1 MDTTLA
7 RPPVGQ
13 LLDGRYRV
21 ESHVARG
28 GMATVYLGT
37 DTRLDRTVALKIM
50 HAELAN
56 DEDFVRRFV
65 GEARSVA
72 RLSHPNVVAVYDQ
85 GADGRTLYL
94 AMEYVPGQTL
104 RALLSERG
112 RLGPREALDIMDGV
126 LAGLAAAHDA
136 GLAHRDVKPENV
148 LLTEARSVKVA
159 DFGLARL
166 LAGASHTKTGMLIG
180 TAAYL
185 APEQVA
191 GGTADAR
198 TDVYAAGIMLF
209 EMLTGVQ
216 PHTGETPLAVAY
228 QHVNAVVPAPSGL
241 VPGLP
246 AALDTLVALATS
258 RDPDLRPADAG
269 QFLRAVTEVRHGLP
283 IAGLHSTP
291 DGRSTARRAAV
302 MPPALAAP
310 PLSWPTE
317 VTPPGRHGANMLP
330 RPPGGP
336 YAAPDEGFAASALT
350 GRIADSGEPGNH
362 TLVVSTGAPPAGYDT
377 RHSHYPGSREPGLQR
392 WLFSRKLGYL
402 VAGLLAIILIAV
414 LVWWQSVGKYTKVPQ
429 IGGLTATT
437 ASIELHN
444 DGLKVRNGTG
454 LFDNSVAKGDVV
466 STVPAMGSRVAK
478 GTAVTVIVSKGPHM
492 ITVPQ
497 VTGGSLAAARKALR
511 QAGLVPGTV
520 SNEPSATIQA
530 GIVISTN
537 PAAGTSWPQ
546 SKPVAVVVSAGP
558 PVPNFV
564 GQDKSVAEQWAQQ
577 NNVSLNEVADAK
589 STQPQGTVTQQ
600 SPAAGGAFTPG
611 QVMTI
616 DISNGPPAVSVPN
629 VDGMSIGQ
637 ATQALQQLGFQ
648 VNVNQVGPLQ
658 KVFNYSPSGQA
669 PQGSTITL
677 WAGL

>member
-1 MDTTLA
+1 
-7 RPPVGQ
+7 
-13 LLDGRYRV
+13 
-21 ESHVARG
+21 
-28 GMATVYLGT
+28 
-37 DTRLDRTVALKIM
+37 
-50 HAELAN
+50 
-56 DEDFVRRFV
+56 
-65 GEARSVA
+65 
-72 RLSHPNVVAVYDQ
+72 
-85 GADGRTLYL
+85 
-94 AMEYVPGQTL
+94 
-104 RALLSERG
+104 
-112 RLGPREALDIMDGV
+112 
-126 LAGLAAAHDA
+126 
-136 GLAHRDVKPENV
+136 
-148 LLTEARSVKVA
+148 
-159 DFGLARL
+159 
-166 LAGASHTKTGMLIG
+166 
-180 TAAYL
+180 
-185 APEQVA
+185 
-191 GGTADAR
+191 
-198 TDVYAAGIMLF
+198 
-209 EMLTGVQ
+209 
-216 PHTGETPLAVAY
+216 
-228 QHVNAVVPAPSGL
+228 
-241 VPGLP
+241 
-246 AALDTLVALATS
+246 
-258 RDPDLRPADAG
+258 
-269 QFLRAVTEVRHGLP
+269 
-283 IAGLHSTP
+283 
-291 DGRSTARRAAV
+291 
-302 MPPALAAP
+302 
-310 PLSWPTE
+310 
-317 VTPPGRHGANMLP
+317 
-330 RPPGGP
+330 
-336 YAAPDEGFAASALT
+336 
-350 GRIADSGEPGNH
+350 
-362 TLVVSTGAPPAGYDT
+362 
-377 RHSHYPGSREPGLQR
+377 
-392 WLFSRKLGYL
+392 

-444 DGLKVRNGTG
+444 EGLKVRTGTG
-454 LFDNSVAKGDVV
+454 VFDNSVAKGDVI

>member
-50 HAELAN
+50 HVELAN

-104 RALLSERG
+104 RALMSARG

-126 LAGLAAAHDA
+126 LAGLGAAHDA

-148 LLTEARSVKVA
+148 LLTESNAVKVA

-166 LAGASHTKTGMLIG
+166 LAGASHTKTGMIIG

-185 APEQVA
+185 APEQVG

-216 PHTGETPLAVAY
+216 PHTGESPLAVAY
-228 QHVNAVVPAPSGL
+228 QHVNAVVPAPSTL

-283 IAGLHSTP
+283 IADLP
-291 DGRSTARRAAV
+291 DALESGAGARMSATA
-302 MPPALAAP
+302 MPPPAGTAVIPAA
-310 PLSWPTE
+310 WAE
-317 VTPPGRHGANMLP
+317 VTPPGGDLFPRTPQPARQSYGA
-330 RPPGGP
+330 PGDSFTAGP
-336 YAAPDEGFAASALT
+336 VTRQIPDSRGSA
-350 GRIADSGEPGNH
+350 NH
-362 TLVVSTGAPPAGYDT
+362 TLVVSSAGPAASYGTGQPRYLAP
-377 RHSHYPGSREPGLQR
+377 REPGLQR
-392 WLFSRKLGYL
+392 
-402 VAGLLAIILIAV
+402 
-414 LVWWQSVGKYTKVPQ
+414 
-429 IGGLTATT
+429 
-437 ASIELHN
+437 
-444 DGLKVRNGTG
+444 
-454 LFDNSVAKGDVV
+454 
-466 STVPAMGSRVAK
+466 
-478 GTAVTVIVSKGPHM
+478 
-492 ITVPQ
+492 
-497 VTGGSLAAARKALR
+497 
-511 QAGLVPGTV
+511 
-520 SNEPSATIQA
+520 
-530 GIVISTN
+530 
-537 PAAGTSWPQ
+537 
-546 SKPVAVVVSAGP
+546 
-558 PVPNFV
+558 
-564 GQDKSVAEQWAQQ
+564 
-577 NNVSLNEVADAK
+577 
-589 STQPQGTVTQQ
+589 
-600 SPAAGGAFTPG
+600 
-611 QVMTI
+611 
-616 DISNGPPAVSVPN
+616 
-629 VDGMSIGQ
+629 
-637 ATQALQQLGFQ
+637 
-648 VNVNQVGPLQ
+648 
-658 KVFNYSPSGQA
+658 
-669 PQGSTITL
+669 
-677 WAGL
+677 

>member
-1 MDTTLA
+1 MCSEVEKCPSPIESFPMDTTLA

-104 RALLSERG
+104 RALLNVRR

-126 LAGLAAAHDA
+126 LAGLGAAHAA

-148 LLTEARSVKVA
+148 LLTEAHAVKVA

-166 LAGASHTKTGMLIG
+166 LSGASHTKTGMLIG

-185 APEQVA
+185 APEQVS

-228 QHVNAVVPAPSGL
+228 KHANAVGPAPSS
-241 VPGLP
+241 VAPGLP

-258 RDPDLRPADAG
+258 RNPDRRPADAG

-283 IAGLHSTP
+283 IADLPGLP
-291 DGRSTARRAAV
+291 QGGQTARLPAAAPAAFLPGGRRGAGTARLPAAAEPLTGAA
-302 MPPALAAP
+302 MPPP
-310 PLSWPTE
+310 SWPTE
-317 VTPPGRHGANMLP
+317 VTPPDRRG
-330 RPPGGP
+330 
-336 YAAPDEGFAASALT
+336 
-350 GRIADSGEPGNH
+350 I
-362 TLVVSTGAPPAGYDT
+362 
-377 RHSHYPGSREPGLQR
+377 
-392 WLFSRKLGYL
+392 
-402 VAGLLAIILIAV
+402 
-414 LVWWQSVGKYTKVPQ
+414 
-429 IGGLTATT
+429 
-437 ASIELHN
+437 
-444 DGLKVRNGTG
+444 
-454 LFDNSVAKGDVV
+454 DV
-466 STVPAMGSRVAK
+466 
-478 GTAVTVIVSKGPHM
+478 
-492 ITVPQ
+492 
-497 VTGGSLAAARKALR
+497 
-511 QAGLVPGTV
+511 
-520 SNEPSATIQA
+520 
-530 GIVISTN
+530 
-537 PAAGTSWPQ
+537 
-546 SKPVAVVVSAGP
+546 
-558 PVPNFV
+558 
-564 GQDKSVAEQWAQQ
+564 
-577 NNVSLNEVADAK
+577 
-589 STQPQGTVTQQ
+589 
-600 SPAAGGAFTPG
+600 
-611 QVMTI
+611 
-616 DISNGPPAVSVPN
+616 
-629 VDGMSIGQ
+629 
-637 ATQALQQLGFQ
+637 
-648 VNVNQVGPLQ
+648 
-658 KVFNYSPSGQA
+658 
-669 PQGSTITL
+669 
-677 WAGL
+677 